1 MDKIVCIDESF
12 INGQK
17 NLTWGKEYRIVNS
30 LGSMVM
36 PSILGPKD
44 VNTIRR
50 FITVVDDLGLWFD
63 TTTDRFVSKAAFR
76 ELQLK
81 KLDIL

>member
-30 LGSMVM
+30 LGSMAA
-36 PSILGPKD
+36 PSAKAIK
-44 VNTIRR
+44 

>member
-36 PSILGPKD
+36 PSIK
-44 VNTIRR
+44 

>member
-1 MDKIVCIDESF
+1 MG
-12 INGQK
+12 NP
-17 NLTWGKEYRIVNS
+17 GKEYRIVNS

-36 PSILGPKD
+36 PSIK
-44 VNTIRR
+44 